1 MQTKLIFWITNCY
14 TLYGM
19 GLRNSCGYRKLNSYK
34 LMLVSHRH
42 LHLELQ
48 SIYIFLLTSS
58 VLRARPFVFKLM
70 NIPYKK
76 FSVLLLSLIVT
87 ASAMAENK
95 GNGGSAMWGRFNN
108 GNAQQKNDAARKEEK
123 QHERQLNKQAEK
135 NSLLERCN
143 DARHIGERACGSAED
158 NKKAGRLTPDE
169 KRALRRQIQDVGHEL
184 YRPAR

>member
-1 MQTKLIFWITNCY
+1 
-14 TLYGM
+14 M

>member
-1 MQTKLIFWITNCY
+1 
-14 TLYGM
+14 M

-34 LMLVSHRH
+34 LMLAKQMLLRIK
-42 LHLELQ
+42 LQ
-48 SIYIFLLTSS
+48 SIYIFLFALL
-58 VLRARPFVFKLM
+58 VLSAKPHVFKPM

-87 ASAMAENK
+87 GSAMADNK
-95 GNGGSAMWGRFNN
+95 GNGGSALWGRFNN

-123 QHERQLNKQAEK
+123 QRERQLSRQAEK

-143 DARHIGERACGSAED
+143 DVRHVGERACGTADD
-158 NKKAGRLTPDE
+158 NKKPNRLTPEE
-169 KRALRRQIQDVGHEL
+169 KRALRRQIQDAKQDL